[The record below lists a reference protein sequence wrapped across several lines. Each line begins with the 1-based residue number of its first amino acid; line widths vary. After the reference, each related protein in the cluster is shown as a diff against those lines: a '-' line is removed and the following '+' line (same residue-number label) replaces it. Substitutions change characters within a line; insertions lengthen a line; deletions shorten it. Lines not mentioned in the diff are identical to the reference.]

1 MLLKTNGRTK
11 KRSFYPTMSMIIS
24 VLFEVLRKA
33 VFYFQY
39 DSLWKNLKVASNVGQ
54 THDVYDQKGVSLKR
68 RNAADCFQQDTGGEM
83 RQVVPRFVP
92 NLRSR

>member
-68 RNAADCFQQDTGGEM
+68 RNAADCFQQDTGRKM
-83 RQVVPRFVP
+83 RHVVPRFVP
-92 NLRSR
+92 NPRSR